1 MVSLTRRID
10 QIKQPY
16 GGFIPKDFYNIRI
29 FDDGNQDRIPK
40 GKSTQAQLKGLI
52 VDYLVR
58 VLLGESPEN
67 AFRVSI
73 MGADMVSESI
83 FARKNLSLI
92 TDNPTDDESIT
103 AAYHLVRYDVVVRRG
118 AQFYQS
124 KSRTNL
130 TPEDFVEIRTMI
142 LRTVNFFND
151 QNQDILDMGIT
162 FEGGYNNYVS
172 SADADFISQNTL
184 WDLKTSSSD
193 PTPKDSLQLLG
204 YYLLGLRSENDLFK
218 QVDTLGV
225 YNPRLNTSYTIK
237 LSEIPYNIPIDAGY
251 RLFGDTF
258 LSLSLTNWILKTF
271 SNEKSDYIIDD
282 ASVVH
287 KLNDFNVDDVPEG
300 IHKISK
306 DDYWTISRD
315 RFIMTKQPKY
325 PHTKQIYLLKN
336 QGYVM
341 FISENYNGTI
351 HIMNG
356 GSLKRLDKSI
366 DYYYEN
372 IPKYVSIVQLL
383 FGNYFEFMIKLSRE
397 IHQIWNSSDKST
409 LDMYEL
415 YDYSNV
421 GRIHGSIVDINYY
434 NHISVDF
441 YSGKLTL
448 YNADDMSSREV
459 YPSIKSFIEYETPNL
474 MSSYERFIDSNP
486 ESLLRLLDSDPVKY
500 IEGSQSLL
508 AVEMNDDVSNEV
520 MLSENLIDSITPI
533 FESDTSMYSKSG
545 VLKKLQRIFT
555 DKHIV
560 IWVDLDNIIVP
571 EEGDKRWLLNS
582 HKKQKLKKK

>member
-16 GGFIPKDFYNIRI
+16 GGFISKYFYNIRM
-29 FDDGNQDRIPK
+29 FDDGEQDRLPT
-40 GKSTQAQLKGLI
+40 GRSTQAQLKGLI

-83 FARKNLSLI
+83 FAKKNLSLI
-92 TDNPTDDESIT
+92 ADNPTDDESIT

-193 PTPKDSLQLLG
+193 PTSKDSLQLLG
-204 YYLLGLRSENDLFK
+204 YYLLGLRSKNDLFK
-218 QVDTLGV
+218 QVDTLGI
-225 YNPRLNTSYTIK
+225 YNPRLNISYTIQ
-237 LSEIPYNIPIDAGY
+237 LSEIPYNIPMDAGY
-251 RLFGDTF
+251 RLFGDNF

-271 SNEKSDYIIDD
+271 SNERLVYIIDENRD
-282 ASVVH
+282 APVVH
-287 KLNDFNVDDVPEG
+287 KLNHFDVDDFPDG
-300 IHKISK
+300 THKISK
-306 DDYWTISRD
+306 DDYWTFSRD
-315 RFIMTKQPKY
+315 RFIMTKQPEY

-341 FISENYNGTI
+341 FISENHNGKI

-356 GSLKRLDKSI
+356 GSLKRLDYSI

-372 IPKYVSIVQLL
+372 IPKYVSIIQQL
-383 FGNYFEFMIKLSRE
+383 FGNYFDFMTKLSRE
-397 IHQIWNSSDKST
+397 ILQIWYSSDKSS
-409 LDMYEL
+409 LDMYDL
-415 YDYSNV
+415 SDYSNI

-448 YNADDMSSREV
+448 YNADNMSGRDV

-474 MSSYERFIDSNP
+474 MSSYERFIDSNS

-508 AVEMNDDVSNEV
+508 AAEMNDDVSNEV

-533 FESDTSMYSKSG
+533 FDSDTSMYSQSG

-571 EEGDKRWLLNS
+571 TEGDKRWLLNS
-582 HKKQKLKKK
+582 HKNLK